1 MRPLAFAATA
11 VLAVLAVLVA
21 IPASLSAQWSV
32 GLSVGVAR
40 HFGGAVSTADSE
52 PGSVHPGRPTMVTLS
67 LGREWGGGTVR
78 ADLGLGYG
86 SPGLAVEIPG
96 GAFIDTKALHF
107 YSGSPEITV
116 RVLPIGSGG
125 ALRAG
130 VGGDVLIWA
139 ITGSGSRVR
148 LGSHVTAA
156 YEWPVAGRF
165 LGSIQAGLS
174 LTPSIFD
181 ASELE
186 APFERRAMVRPSVSI
201 GLRYH

>member
-52 PGSVHPGRPTMVTLS
+52 PGSVHPGRPTLVTLS
-67 LGREWGGGTVR
+67 VGHEWGTVR

-96 GAFIDTKALHF
+96 GAFIDTKAMHF

-116 RVLPIGSGG
+116 RVLPSGFGG

-130 VGGDVLIWA
+130 VGGDVLVWS
-139 ITGSGSRVR
+139 ITGSDSRVR
-148 LGSHVTAA
+148 LGGHLTAA
-156 YEWPVAGRF
+156 YEWPFAGRF

-174 LTPSIFD
+174 VTPSIFD
-181 ASELE
+181 ASELD

>member
-1 MRPLAFAATA
+1 MRPLAFAA
-11 VLAVLAVLVA
+11 LAVLVA

-52 PGSVHPGRPTMVTLS
+52 PASVHPGRPTMVTLS
-67 LGREWGGGTVR
+67 VGREWGGVR
-78 ADLGLGYG
+78 TDLGLGYG

-107 YSGSPEITV
+107 YSGSPEISV

-130 VGGDVLIWA
+130 VGGDVLIWTIA
-139 ITGSGSRVR
+139 GDDARVR
-148 LGSHVTAA
+148 LGGHVTAA
-156 YEWPVAGRF
+156 YEWPFAGRL

-181 ASELE
+181 ASELDT
-186 APFERRAMVRPSVSI
+186 PFERRVMVRPSVSI

>member
-1 MRPLAFAATA
+1 MRALAIAALIA
-11 VLAVLAVLVA
+11 L
-21 IPASLSAQWSV
+21 PGSLSAQWSV
-32 GLSVGVAR
+32 GLSIGVAR

-52 PGSVHPGRPTMVTLS
+52 PGSVHPYRPTIVTLS
-67 LGREWGGGTVR
+67 VGHDWGGVR

-86 SPGLAVEIPG
+86 APGLAVEIPG

-130 VGGDVLIWA
+130 VGGDVLVWSIA
-139 ITGSGSRVR
+139 GDDSRVR
-148 LGSHVTAA
+148 LGGHVTAV
-156 YEWPVAGRF
+156 YEWPFAGRF

-181 ASELE
+181 ASEVDT
-186 APFERRAMVRPSVSI
+186 PFEPRAMVRPSVSI
-201 GLRYH
+201 GIRYR

>member
-1 MRPLAFAATA
+1 MRAPGILTVAT
-11 VLAVLAVLVA
+11 LLVVSS
-21 IPASLSAQWSV
+21 SLSAQWSV

-52 PGSVHPGRPTMVTLS
+52 PGSVHPGRPTVVTLS
-67 LGREWGGGTVR
+67 VGREWGAVR

-96 GAFIDTKALHF
+96 GAFIDTQALHF
-107 YSGSPEITV
+107 YSGSPEITMRLLSV
-116 RVLPIGSGG
+116 GARG

-130 VGGDVLIWA
+130 VGGDVLIWSM
-139 ITGSGSRVR
+139 TGSDSRVR
-148 LGSHVTAA
+148 LGGHVTAA
-156 YEWPVAGRF
+156 YEWPFAGRL

-174 LTPSIFD
+174 VTPSLFD
-181 ASELE
+181 ASELGM
-186 APFERRAMVRPSVSI
+186 PFERRVIVRPSVSI

>member
-1 MRPLAFAATA
+1 MRLPAFA
-11 VLAVLAVLVA
+11 VLALVA

-52 PGSVHPGRPTMVTLS
+52 PGSVHPYRPTIVTLS
-67 LGREWGGGTVR
+67 IGHDWGAVR

-86 SPGLAVEIPG
+86 APALAVEIPG

-107 YSGSPEITV
+107 YSGSPEISV

-130 VGGDVLIWA
+130 VGGDVLIWSM
-139 ITGSGSRVR
+139 TGSDSRIR
-148 LGSHVTAA
+148 LGGHVSAA
-156 YEWPVAGRF
+156 YEWPFAGRF

-174 LTPSIFD
+174 VTPSMFD
-181 ASELE
+181 ASEL
-186 APFERRAMVRPSVSI
+186 APPFERRAMVRPSVSV